1 MRMSILASAWIIALS
16 TSSYAQ
22 ERIGMYRHEGKQKL
36 IVFIH
41 GYRSGGEEAWTNS
54 ENGTF
59 WPELVAQDP
68 LFNGYDIY
76 IYDYFTEFSGRQASI
91 HGISSQLE
99 VAVTVQGLLNYSEL
113 LFVGHSMGGIVI
125 RDLLN
130 NNEDIA
136 RNTTATVTYASPYEG
151 ASLASIAS
159 YLTRSPQPIDLAD
172 GENSYLDVVN
182 SQWLRFNGDIP
193 SFCAYELETT
203 NGVIVVSRDSATQ
216 GCNQIPQFPV
226 QTDHSN
232 IVKPGSVSSPPHT
245 FLQYSIQA
253 LANLDTANLDTDEDA
268 DVVQESFFVNG
279 EIWAEG
285 ARRIQYGDYFSVHAP
300 RDGGT
305 CSRRIIRQ
313 PHQFCPTFEGRP
325 LQIERFELGK
335 PEGNGGFATAEIT
348 DEGRCVTAY
357 ITSIDGGRG
366 TLGDC
371 RGRSWLTS
379 QDIRFFGYSLVPNST
394 SEPQRVDTTIEVGG
408 DGGYSFTQQYGGDTK
423 GFESLEW
430 KYNLNVSRFL
440 DFELDSTFSLS
451 HASPITDAMT
461 SKIQSGLLTLSND

>member
-1 MRMSILASAWIIALS
+1 MRIAFFAGAWMIAFS

-22 ERIGMYRHEGKQKL
+22 ERIGLYRHEGNQKL
-36 IVFIH
+36 LVFVH
-41 GYRSGGEEAWTNS
+41 GYRSGGEEAWTSS

-59 WPELVAQDP
+59 WPELVAADP
-68 LFNGYDIY
+68 IFDDYDIY
-76 IYDYFTEFSGRQASI
+76 VYDYFTEFSGRQASI
-91 HGISSQLE
+91 HAISSQLE
-99 VAVTVQGLLNYSEL
+99 VAMTVHGLVNYSEL
-113 LFVGHSMGGIVI
+113 VFVGHSMGGIII

-136 RNTTATVTYASPYEG
+136 RSTTATVTYASPYEG
-151 ASLASIAS
+151 ASLAGIARF
-159 YLTRSPQPIDLAD
+159 LTRSRQPIDLAD

-182 SQWLRFNGDIP
+182 SQWIRRNGDIP
-193 SFCAYELETT
+193 SFCAYELEAT
-203 NGVIVVSRDSATQ
+203 NGVIVVSQDSATR
-216 GCNQIPQFPV
+216 GCNQIPQLAV
-226 QTDHSN
+226 QTDHSD
-232 IVKPGSVSSPPHT
+232 IVKPVSASSPPHT
-245 FLQYSIQA
+245 FLQFAIQT
-253 LANLDTANLDTDEDA
+253 LADLDTDEGTSSI
-268 DVVQESFFVNG
+268 QESFFVNG

-285 ARRIQYGDYFSVHAP
+285 TRRIPYSDYFSVHAP

-325 LQIERFELGK
+325 LQIERFELGQ

-366 TLGDC
+366 TFGDC
-371 RGRSWLTS
+371 RGRSWLTR

-394 SEPQRVDTTIEVGG
+394 AEPQRVDATIEVGV
-408 DGGYSFTQQYGGDTK
+408 DGNYSFTQQYGGDIR

-440 DFELDSTFSLS
+440 DFVLDSTFSLS
-451 HASPITDAMT
+451 HASPARDTMT
-461 SKIQSGLLTLSND
+461 SQIQSGLLILSNE